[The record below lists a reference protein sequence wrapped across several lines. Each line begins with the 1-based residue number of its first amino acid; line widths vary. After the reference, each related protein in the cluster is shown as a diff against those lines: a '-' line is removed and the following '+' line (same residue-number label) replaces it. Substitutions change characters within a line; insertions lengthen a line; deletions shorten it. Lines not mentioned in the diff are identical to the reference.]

1 VNSPKKPDDTGKL
14 KGQTFQAAG
23 LVDIQDGA
31 IVSRE
36 IIHEKTGT
44 VTVFAF
50 DRGQGLSEH
59 TAPFDALVLGL
70 EGAAVITIGGAPHAL
85 KAGELVIMPAG
96 VPHALKADTRFKM
109 LLVMVKK

>member
-1 VNSPKKPDDTGKL
+1 MNSPKKRDDAANL
-14 KGQTFQAAG
+14 KGRTFRAAG
-23 LVDIQDGA
+23 LVEIQDGA

-36 IIHEKTGT
+36 IIREKAGT

-50 DRGQGLSEH
+50 GEGQGLSEH

-70 EGAAVITIGGAPHAL
+70 EGAAVVTVGGTPHAL
-85 KAGELVIMPAG
+85 KAGELIIMPAG
-96 VPHALKADTRFKM
+96 VPHALKADSRFKM